1 MLTAWTA
8 IIVALVY
15 VGALFAVASFGD
27 RAERRRTRGTPRPL
41 IYALSLAV
49 YCTSW
54 TYFGS
59 VGLAAHTGF
68 DFLPIYIGPILM
80 LAVGWPILRAIVEVS
95 KRQNITSIADFISAR
110 YGKNQMLGAIV
121 AVIAVI
127 GIVPYISLQLKAVSF
142 SLTTM
147 LPAGEGLQSLLHFE
161 AADDLAL
168 IVTAAMASFAMLFGT
183 RHIDTTEHQ
192 DGLIL
197 AIAVESIVKLTAF
210 LAVGVFVTFWLMGGL
225 GPLFERVAARVDVL
239 DLFTRGFD
247 GGRWVTMTLL
257 AFFAILL
264 LPRQF
269 HVAVVENSSLDD
281 VKRAAWLFPLYL
293 VAINLFVVPIAM
305 AGLLLLGPGVDADT
319 FVLALP
325 VAAGHRTLALVAFI
339 GGLSA
344 ATAMVI
350 MESIALSIMVCNQL
364 VVPILVR
371 RRGGA
376 GTSQGDMGGTLLF
389 TRRVS
394 IAVILVLAYS
404 YYRMIGS
411 SAALAQTGL
420 LSFAAVAQ
428 FAPAFFGGLLWRRA
442 TARGAMAGIVV
453 GFALWV
459 YTLLIPSFIDAG
471 WLSPALLAEGPF
483 GATLLRPR
491 MLFNL
496 EFDPLTHGVLW
507 SLAAN
512 LAAYVGVSLLKEPA
526 PVERLQ
532 ADAFVAPELPKPVPG
547 LRPWRSTVSVD
558 ELEATVTR
566 YLGGERTRRAFEEF
580 AAARGSGLD
589 REAEADLRM
598 LRFAEHLLA
607 SAIGVASSRLVLGLL
622 LERHSKTSRGA
633 ARLLDDATEAIQHSR
648 DVLQSAIDH
657 MRQGIA
663 VFDRSRMLISWN
675 VQFRELL
682 GLPAEL
688 ARIGAPLED
697 IVRAIAPAGAAEDSV
712 RRLAVDFTPYQQRVG
727 GGTVLEI
734 RSSRMPDGGIVATF
748 ADITDKVEA
757 ADALRRANESLER
770 RVVERTAELQ
780 KLNSELERAKAEAET
795 ANLDKTRFIA
805 AASHDI
811 LQPLNAAR
819 LFTSSLVERKG
830 ETRTG
835 ELVRNVDASLEAV
848 EDILS
853 ALLDISR
860 LDAGAM
866 QPEITAFRIDDM
878 LKALA
883 VEFQPMAREKGIALR
898 VVPCGLTV
906 RSDRKLLRRV
916 LQNLLSNAVKYTPRG
931 KVLMGCRRRGKR
943 LRIEV
948 HDTGG
953 GIPRGKLKLIFR
965 EFERLKQDQAQAP
978 GLGLGLS
985 IVERIVKVLG
995 HRLHVD
1001 STPGSGSTFSI
1012 ELGLAP
1018 AAAARVEA
1026 LVAGRGRPG
1035 DLAGQCVLVVDDEP
1049 AILDGMRAL
1058 LEGWGMTVLTAR
1070 SGEEALAALGRS
1082 PTCPCAVLADYHL
1095 AEESGLAVVERLRR
1109 AARRQIPAI
1118 LITADRSHAVQDEAA
1133 AAGAVHLRKPM
1144 KPASLRAALA
1154 QLLARAEAAE

>member
-1 MLTAWTA
+1 MVSAWPA
-8 IIVALVY
+8 IVVALAY

-27 RAERRRTRGTPRPL
+27 RSERQRTRGTPRPL
-41 IYALSLAV
+41 IYSLSLAV

-80 LAVGWPILRAIVEVS
+80 LTLGWPLLRAIVEVS

-110 YGKNQMLGAIV
+110 YGKNQTLGAAV

-127 GIVPYISLQLKAVSF
+127 GVVPYISLQLKAVSL
-142 SLTTM
+142 SLATM
-147 LPAGEGLQSLLHFE
+147 LPEAGSLPSLIELE

-168 IVTAAMASFAMLFGT
+168 LVTAAMACFAMLFGT

-210 LAVGVFVTFWLMGGL
+210 LAVGAFVTFWLMGGI
-225 GPLFERVAARVDVL
+225 GPLAERVSTHTNVL
-239 DLFTRGFD
+239 HLFTQGFD
-247 GGRWVTMTLL
+247 GGRWITMTLL

-293 VAINLFVVPIAM
+293 VAINIFVVPIAM
-305 AGLLLLGPGVDADT
+305 AGLLLLGPNVDADT

-325 VAAGHRTLALVAFI
+325 VAAGNQALTLVAFI

-350 MESIALSIMVCNQL
+350 MESVALSIMACNHL

-371 RRGGA
+371 ARGGRA
-376 GTSQGDMGGTLLF
+376 ASQGDIGGKLLLI
-389 TRRVS
+389 RRLS
-394 IAVILVLAYS
+394 IAVILILAYS
-404 YYRMIGS
+404 YYRMIGE

-428 FAPAFFGGLLWRRA
+428 FAPAFFGGLVWRRG
-442 TARGAMAGIVV
+442 TARGAMAGLAA
-453 GFALWV
+453 GFGLWL
-459 YTLLIPSFIDAG
+459 YTLLIPSFIDTG
-471 WLSPALLAEGPF
+471 WLSASLLSEGPF
-483 GATLLRPR
+483 AIGMLRPR

-512 LAAYVGVSLLKEPA
+512 LAAYIAVSLLKHPA

-532 ADAFVAPELPKPVPG
+532 ATAFVKPDLPAPVTG
-547 LRPWRSTVSVD
+547 LRPWRTAVTVG
-558 ELEATVTR
+558 ELKAAVTR
-566 YLGGERTRRAFEEF
+566 YLGSERTVSAFREY
-580 AAARGSGLD
+580 AAGRKSELD
-589 REAEADLRM
+589 PNAEADLRT

-607 SAIGVASSRLVLGLL
+607 SAIGVASARLVMGLL
-622 LERHSKTSRGA
+622 LERHAKASRGA
-633 ARLLDDATEAIQHSR
+633 VRLLDDASEAIQHSR
-648 DVLQSAIDH
+648 DILQSAFDH
-657 MRQGIA
+657 MGEGIA
-663 VFDRSRMLISWN
+663 VFDRDLNLVTWN
-675 VQFRELL
+675 HQFQELL
-682 GLPAEL
+682 DLPPEL
-688 ARIGAPLED
+688 ARIGAPLGEV
-697 IVRAIAPAGAAEDSV
+697 IGAMHLGAEEQVV
-712 RRLAVDFTPYQQRVG
+712 RRLASASEPYQARIRETG
-727 GGTVLEI
+727 RVLEL
-734 RSSRMPDGGIVATF
+734 RSSRMPDGGVVATF

-757 ADALRRANESLER
+757 ADALRRANESLEW

-780 KLNSELERAKAEAET
+780 KLNAELERAKAEAET
-795 ANLDKTRFIA
+795 ANFDKTRFIA

-819 LFTSSLVERKG
+819 LFTSSLVERRAEG
-830 ETRTG
+830 DD

-866 QPEITAFRIDDM
+866 KPEVGAFRIDE
-878 LKALA
+878 LLSALA
-883 VEFQPMAREKGIALR
+883 VEFAPMAREKGIALR

-916 LQNLLSNAVKYTPRG
+916 LQNLVSNAIKYTASG
-931 KVLMGCRRRGKR
+931 KVLMGCRRRGRR

-948 HDTGG
+948 HDTGS
-953 GIPRGKLKLIFR
+953 GIPRGKLKTIFK
-965 EFERLKQDQAQAP
+965 EFERLKQETAP
-978 GLGLGLS
+978 GLGLGLA

-995 HRLHVD
+995 HKLSVS
-1001 STPGSGSTFSI
+1001 STPGKGSMFAVEVPITSARAAAM
-1012 ELGLAP
+1012 EAP
-1018 AAAARVEA
+1018 AALRQK
-1026 LVAGRGRPG
+1026 PG
-1035 DLAGQCVLVVDDEP
+1035 DLAGQRVLVVDDEL
-1049 AILDGMRAL
+1049 AILDGMRTL
-1058 LEGWGMTVLTAR
+1058 LTGWGMSVLTAR
-1070 SGEEALAALGRS
+1070 SGVEALRMLESSKVPPRAI
-1082 PTCPCAVLADYHL
+1082 LADYHL
-1095 AEESGLAVVERLRR
+1095 AEESGLDVVEALRR
-1109 AARRQIPAI
+1109 KAGRQIPAI
-1118 LITADRSHAVQDEAA
+1118 LITADRSQAVQDETH
-1133 AAGAVHLRKPM
+1133 AAGVLHLRKPI
-1144 KPASLRAALA
+1144 KPANLRAALA
-1154 QLLARAEAAE
+1154 QLLTRAEAAE